1 MKKLLK
7 TLLAAAV
14 ILSTLSSSAVYAAA
28 DNLDIE
34 VGDSVYFGSYEIDGD
49 VYDGKETLEWTVL
62 DITEERMLLLCDYCI
77 DALPYDSYGDDITW
91 AESEI
96 REWLNNDFVDTAFNG
111 DPYGFLWYI
120 YNSTSDG
127 YTKADGGDNT
137 NDGVFL
143 LSINEVKKYLPDMK
157 SRRATVTEY
166 AKQQGAS
173 CGENNYGRWWLRSPG
188 FSQDTA
194 AYIEGGMLSGLIMRV
209 GEAVECNSI
218 CVRPAIWINIDAV
231 EEALHNSPDGTLFS
245 TGLQSGSPSNIEGEF
260 TMDMQSFMAQYGD
273 PRSENDGFR
282 YLASTEDGAIAIYGN
297 NSNEGINFENGNYIY
312 LVQSDMVQRF
322 KCRWLQ
328 HYAQSVYWAD
338 FDYDGV
344 NELLFDSKVSV
355 GTGCCTYV
363 EELAVFEPQAD
374 GSYTCAV
381 LTLEEKQ
388 RLMREYITTEVNGG
402 QVILTET
409 EYGSVLGSVST
420 SYTRFDLGYDINAYD
435 VDTYKGICTTSSSCI
450 LRRDDNGNYLY
461 TDGYLA
467 YLTDPEVGS
476 HATATERYIKGN
488 YNITAVV
495 VYSNGK
501 FDLTQF
507 STGAIVEPE

>member
-1 MKKLLK
+1 MKKLFK
-7 TLLAAAV
+7 TLLTAV
-14 ILSTLSSSAVYAAA
+14 IILSTLSSSAVYAAA
-28 DNLDIE
+28 DNLDID
-34 VGDSVYFGSYEIDGD
+34 VGDSVHFGSYEIDGD

-77 DALPYDSYGDDITW
+77 DALPYDSYGDNVTW
-91 AESEI
+91 ADSEI

-188 FSQDTA
+188 FSQDMA

-231 EEALHNSPDGTLFS
+231 EEALRNSPDGTLFS
-245 TGLQSGSPSNIEGEF
+245 TGLQSGSTSNIEGEF

-273 PRSENDGFR
+273 PRSEDDGFH
-282 YLASTEDGAIAIYGN
+282 YLASTENGAIAIYGN
-297 NSNEGINFENGNYIY
+297 NSIEGIDFENGNYIY

-328 HYAQSVYWAD
+328 HYAQYVEWAD
-338 FDYDGV
+338 LDYDGV
-344 NELLFDSKVSV
+344 NELLFASDVSI
-355 GTGCCTYV
+355 GIECSAHV

-420 SYTRFDLGYDINAYD
+420 GYTKFDLGDVTSAFG
-435 VDTYKGICTTSSSCI
+435 VDTYKVICTAVSSCV
-450 LRRDDNGNYLY
+450 LQKDDNGNYLF
-461 TDGYLA
+461 TDGYLV

-476 HATATERYIKGN
+476 HATATERYIKGD
-488 YNITAVV
+488 YNITAFV

-507 STGAIVEPE
+507 STGAIVEP